1 MNQPEGSVFA
11 TTSTSQS
18 LLNLHLQEQRQPPPA
33 LPAGHLQIQKK
44 MTQKGRA
51 GQPRS
56 PPLLTS
62 EVGRDPW

>member
-1 MNQPEGSVFA
+1 MFA

-18 LLNLHLQEQRQPPPA
+18 LLNPRLQESAEQQQPPPA
-33 LPAGHLQIQKK
+33 LPPGHLQIQKER
-44 MTQKGRA
+44 TEKGSA
-51 GQPRS
+51 GKPRS